1 MPALQI
7 EKVHGPARREIVKGL
22 VAYNVAA
29 VGKFDHR
36 PLTVTIR
43 ERGKIGG
50 KIVGGKILGG
60 KILGG
65 LVGETFFGWMFVSL
79 LWVSERHRGNGW
91 GSSLMRTAE
100 AEARERGVH
109 HVYLDSFSF
118 QAPAFYEKLGYR
130 EFGRLKDFPAGYD
143 RVWMTKAL

>member
-22 VAYNVAA
+22 RAYNVAA

-43 ERGKIGG
+43 ERGKMGG
-50 KIVGGKILGG
+50 KIFGGKILGG
-60 KILGG
+60 V
-65 LVGETFFGWMFVSL
+65 VGETFFGWMFVSL

-100 AEARERGVH
+100 AEARERGVR

>member
-1 MPALQI
+1 MPAPQI

-22 VAYNVAA
+22 RAYNVAA

-43 ERGKIGG
+43 ERGR
-50 KIVGGKILGG
+50 IVGG
-60 KILGG
+60 
-65 LVGETFFGWMFVSL
+65 LVAETFFGWMFVSI
-79 LWVSERHRGNGW
+79 LWVSEQHRGNGW

-100 AEARERGVH
+100 AEARDRGVRN
-109 HVYLDSFSF
+109 VYLDSFSF
-118 QAPAFYEKLGYR
+118 QAPAFYAKLGYR
-130 EFGRLKDFPAGYD
+130 EFGRLQEFPAGHD

>member
-1 MPALQI
+1 MPAPQI

-22 VAYNVAA
+22 RAYNVAA

-36 PLTVTIR
+36 PLTLTIR
-43 ERGKIGG
+43 ERGKVGG
-50 KIVGGKILGG
+50 KIV
-60 KILGG
+60 GG

-79 LWVSERHRGNGW
+79 LWVSDQHRGNGW

-100 AEARERGVH
+100 AEARERGVR

-143 RVWMTKAL
+143 RVWMT

>member
-1 MPALQI
+1 MPALHI

-22 VAYNVAA
+22 RAYNVAA
-29 VGKFDHR
+29 VGRFDHR

-43 ERGKIGG
+43 ERGKMGG
-50 KIVGGKILGG
+50 KMGG

-100 AEARERGVH
+100 AEARERGVR

-130 EFGRLKDFPAGYD
+130 ELGDCRTSQPATTASG
-143 RVWMTKAL
+143 